1 VKPWHSMTSKDALA
15 ALGSGRDGLS
25 SEEASRRLEEHGPNR
40 LESPT
45 KPSPLRIFI
54 SQFRDYMIFVLIFA
68 AIIAFLAGEATNAY
82 VILGI
87 ILLVALIGFVQ
98 EYRAERSMEA
108 LRVMVAPEADVF
120 RDGRMVSLPAESL
133 VPGDV
138 IFLEAGDK
146 APADGHILE
155 ETSLKL
161 IEASLT
167 GESLPVKKSTEVL
180 PEDTDLADRMNM
192 VFMGTIVAYGN
203 CKVVVTA
210 TGRNTELGKISGLI
224 VPKQEEPPLKAKLDH
239 LAKRQ
244 AILVFIISALVFALS
259 VSRGF
264 PVLDTL
270 VTAIAL
276 AVAGVPEA
284 LPFVVTLAL
293 AYGTQIMAR
302 KSAIIRNL
310 PAVETLGSTT
320 VICTDKTGTLT
331 QNEMTVREI
340 RTFRMVEVTGSGY
353 EPVGSFLQDG
363 KAIDPREDD
372 IALLLRI
379 GVLSN
384 NADVVK
390 EREAWKVLGDPTE
403 GALIVAARKAG
414 LLEEVKE
421 GFVEVAEHPFDSER
435 KRMTTVN
442 RFHGENGFT
451 ASMKG
456 APELVV
462 ERCAYLLNADGVRPM
477 TDEDRASILSSSD
490 EMAER
495 ALRVLAF
502 AWRPLEDAFLE
513 RDLVEKELIFVGLV
527 GIMDPPRKEAME
539 AINICKQ
546 AGIRPVMITGDHRIT
561 AKAIG
566 QELGIGQGEVIEG
579 SELDRMTDVEIE
591 KVSIFARVTAEHKVR
606 IVKAFKAHG
615 EVVAMTG
622 DGVND
627 APALKAADI
636 GVAMGGTGTEV
647 AKEASDM
654 VITDDNF
661 ATIVA
666 AVEEGRRIYGNI
678 RKGTSY
684 LLSVSF
690 AELMTL
696 FFATVAGLP
705 IPLLATQILWI
716 NVVTEEF
723 PAVGL
728 SVEEADPRIMR
739 RKPRDPQEPI
749 LTRSMQIYTLG
760 IAVAIVAGSL
770 GLYLFALQQGED
782 LEYAR
787 TLAFAALGTAT
798 LYNAYASKSLEESVL
813 KINPLSNKKL
823 LAGIAAAILA
833 LLAAIYLPFMQPLF
847 DTVPLRMDS
856 WLAILGVSFLVVIVS
871 EVLKRGL
878 PGLRHGME

>member
-1 VKPWHSMTSKDALA
+1 VKSWHSMTSKDALA

-25 SEEASRRLEEHGPNR
+25 SGEAARRLEEHGPNR

-45 KPSPLRIFI
+45 KPSPVRIFL
-54 SQFRDYMIFVLIFA
+54 SQFRDYMIFVLLFA
-68 AIIAFLAGEATNAY
+68 ALIAFLAGEATNAY

-87 ILLVALIGFVQ
+87 VLLVALIGFVQ

-120 RDGRMVSLPAESL
+120 RDGRMISLPAENL

-146 APADGHILE
+146 APADGRIME
-155 ETSLKL
+155 ETSLEV

-167 GESLPVKKSTEVL
+167 GESLPVKKSPVAL
-180 PEDTDLADRMNM
+180 PEDLDLADRTNM
-192 VFMGTIVAYGN
+192 VFMGTIISYGN
-203 CKVVVTA
+203 CKVVVIA
-210 TGRNTELGKISGLI
+210 TGKDTELGKISGLI
-224 VPKQEEPPLKAKLDH
+224 VPKREEPPLRTKLDQ

-244 AILVFIISALVFALS
+244 AILVFVISALVFALS
-259 VSRGF
+259 VSRGSA
-264 PVLDTL
+264 VLDTL
-270 VTAIAL
+270 ITAIAL

-293 AYGTQIMAR
+293 AYGTQVMAR

-340 RTFRMVEVTGSGY
+340 HTFRRVEVTGSGY
-353 EPVGSFLQDG
+353 EPVGSFLQG
-363 KAIDPREDD
+363 GQAIDPREDD

-390 EREAWKVLGDPTE
+390 ETEAWKVLGDPTE

-414 LLEEVKE
+414 LLEEVRE
-421 GFVEVAEHPFDSER
+421 SFVEVAEHPFDSER

-442 RFHGENGFT
+442 RFREEDGFT

-462 ERCAYLLNADGVRPM
+462 ERCAYLLDINGVRPM
-477 TDEDRASILSSSD
+477 TDKDRASILASSD

-513 RDLVEKELIFVGLV
+513 RDMVEKELIFVGLV
-527 GIMDPPRKEAME
+527 GIMDPPRKEALE
-539 AINICKQ
+539 AISICKQ

-566 QELGIGQGEVIEG
+566 MELGIGQGEVIEG
-579 SELDRMTDVEIE
+579 SMLDKMTDAEIE
-591 KVSIFARVTAEHKVR
+591 KASIFARVTAEHKVR
-606 IVKAFKAHG
+606 IVKALKAHG

-636 GVAMGGTGTEV
+636 GVAMGRTGTEV

-739 RKPRDPQEPI
+739 RKPRDPEEPI
-749 LTRSMQIYTLG
+749 LTRSLQIYTLG

-770 GLYLFALQQGED
+770 GLYLIALRQGED

-813 KINPLSNKKL
+813 RINPLSNKKL

-871 EVLKRGL
+871 EVLKRAL
-878 PGLRHGME
+878 PGLRREME

>member
-1 VKPWHSMTSKDALA
+1 MTSKDALA
-15 ALGSGRDGLS
+15 ALGSGREGLS
-25 SEEASRRLEEHGPNR
+25 SMEAARRLEEHGPNR

-45 KPSPLRIFI
+45 KPSLVRIFI
-54 SQFRDYMIFVLIFA
+54 SQFRDYMIFVLMFA
-68 AIIAFLAGEATNAY
+68 AVIAFLAGEATNAY

-87 ILLVALIGFVQ
+87 ILLVAIIGFVQ

-120 RDGRMVSLPAESL
+120 RDGRMVSLPAENL

-138 IFLEAGDK
+138 IFLEGDK
-146 APADGHILE
+146 APADGRILE
-155 ETSLKL
+155 ETSLEV

-180 PEDTDLADRMNM
+180 PEDLDLADRANM
-192 VFMGTIVAYGN
+192 VFMGTIVSYGN

-210 TGRNTELGKISGLI
+210 TGRDTELGKISGLI
-224 VPKQEEPPLKAKLDH
+224 VPKQEEPPLRTKLDQ
-239 LAKRQ
+239 LAIRQ
-244 AILVFIISALVFALS
+244 AILVFVISGLVFALS
-259 VSRGF
+259 VSRGY

-293 AYGTQIMAR
+293 AYGTQVMAR

-340 RTFRMVEVTGSGY
+340 RTFRRVEVTGSGY

-390 EREAWKVLGDPTE
+390 EVESWKVLGDPTE

-421 GFVEVAEHPFDSER
+421 GFVEVVEHPFDSER

-442 RFHGENGFT
+442 RFVGEDGFT

-462 ERCAYLLNADGVRPM
+462 ERCAYLVDTNGVRPM
-477 TDEDRASILSSSD
+477 TDKDRASILASSD

-513 RDLVEKELIFVGLV
+513 RDLVGCLLY
-527 GIMDPPRKEAME
+527 
-539 AINICKQ
+539 
-546 AGIRPVMITGDHRIT
+546 T
-561 AKAIG
+561 
-566 QELGIGQGEVIEG
+566 
-579 SELDRMTDVEIE
+579 
-591 KVSIFARVTAEHKVR
+591 
-606 IVKAFKAHG
+606 
-615 EVVAMTG
+615 
-622 DGVND
+622 
-627 APALKAADI
+627 
-636 GVAMGGTGTEV
+636 
-647 AKEASDM
+647 SD
-654 VITDDNF
+654 
-661 ATIVA
+661 
-666 AVEEGRRIYGNI
+666 
-678 RKGTSY
+678 
-684 LLSVSF
+684 
-690 AELMTL
+690 
-696 FFATVAGLP
+696 
-705 IPLLATQILWI
+705 
-716 NVVTEEF
+716 
-723 PAVGL
+723 
-728 SVEEADPRIMR
+728 
-739 RKPRDPQEPI
+739 
-749 LTRSMQIYTLG
+749 
-760 IAVAIVAGSL
+760 
-770 GLYLFALQQGED
+770 
-782 LEYAR
+782 
-787 TLAFAALGTAT
+787 
-798 LYNAYASKSLEESVL
+798 
-813 KINPLSNKKL
+813 
-823 LAGIAAAILA
+823 
-833 LLAAIYLPFMQPLF
+833 
-847 DTVPLRMDS
+847 
-856 WLAILGVSFLVVIVS
+856 
-871 EVLKRGL
+871 
-878 PGLRHGME
+878 

>member
-1 VKPWHSMTSKDALA
+1 MKPWHSMTSKDALA
-15 ALGSGRDGLS
+15 ALGSGREGLS
-25 SEEASRRLEEHGPNR
+25 SAEASRRLEEHGPNR

-45 KPSPLRIFI
+45 KPSPLRIFL
-54 SQFRDYMIFVLIFA
+54 SQFRDYMIFVLLFA

-87 ILLVALIGFVQ
+87 VLLVALIGFVQ

-146 APADGHILE
+146 APADGRILE
-155 ETSLKL
+155 ETSLEV

-167 GESLPVKKSTEVL
+167 GESLPVKKSSVAL
-180 PEDTDLADRMNM
+180 PEDLDLADRTNM

-224 VPKQEEPPLKAKLDH
+224 VPKQEEPPLKTKLDH

-259 VSRGF
+259 VSRGS

-340 RTFRMVEVTGSGY
+340 RTFRRVEVTGSGY

-384 NADVVK
+384 NADVV
-390 EREAWKVLGDPTE
+390 EETDTWKVLGDPTE

-414 LLEEVKE
+414 LLDEVKE

-442 RFHGENGFT
+442 RFGGEDGFT

-462 ERCAYLLNADGVRPM
+462 ERCAYLLDTNGVRPM
-477 TDEDRASILSSSD
+477 TDKDRASILASSD
-490 EMAER
+490 EMAGR

-539 AINICKQ
+539 AISICKQ

-566 QELGIGQGEVIEG
+566 QELGIGHGEVIEG
-579 SELDRMTDVEIE
+579 SELDRMTDVGIE
-591 KVSIFARVTAEHKVR
+591 KASIFARVTAEHKVR
-606 IVKAFKAHG
+606 IVKALKAHG

-636 GVAMGGTGTEV
+636 GVAMGRTGTEV

-770 GLYLFALQQGED
+770 GLYLVALRRGED

-787 TLAFAALGTAT
+787 TLAFATLGTAT

-813 KINPLSNKKL
+813 RINPLSNKKL
-823 LAGIAAAILA
+823 LAGIVAAILA

-856 WLAILGVSFLVVIVS
+856 WLAILAVSFLVMIVS
-871 EVLKRGL
+871 EVLKRAL
-878 PGLRHGME
+878 PGLRREME